1 MRKLLMNTTNLAFIK
16 FGMILLGLVMLLEAL
31 GRYWGLTTNIA
42 DLGIFQS
49 DFFSMRSEWQRAFTW
64 HVQPLMLI
72 WGNVYELMPM
82 GIAPYVLIG
91 SQVGI
96 LLISAL
102 YIYKN
107 FGWLPALALMLY
119 LPFWRNALFDFHFD
133 HLAIPI
139 LTAYFIFCKK
149 EKYVVA
155 AACSL
160 SLCLIKEPYALQT
173 VSCGIYFAWLALQS
187 NNQKDRVKIAF
198 LALIQV
204 LFGIGWFYVAINLV
218 MPYFSDGTRGA
229 LDGGAFSWL
238 GASIGS
244 MILNLITHPLS
255 LLGEVLFTPKK
266 IIYLLVIFGS
276 LGFLPLLKPAK
287 LIVALP
293 PILIALLAR
302 QENYYSY
309 AAHYTAGVA
318 IPAILAFQDAAPAV
332 IKKLQFIAGKVCEMF
347 CTQDLIGLKGG
358 SSKGYY
364 EFLILCP
371 VLLTHFFLVSSPFGL
386 NFWSDKLFE
395 ANRHAYVSST
405 RDRMIK
411 NALELN
417 IPISSEVAI
426 SAQNSIN
433 WGNMPYR
440 RFYYPFPMGVLESQK
455 HINWG
460 NRSLRGFFDY
470 VYTGQKD
477 VLSIFYKKAE
487 YIVLDAKRPI
497 FYNDMGCGWLYGA
510 CTNLKIETDYK
521 MAVDYAF
528 TKSNIIFENDGFVIL
543 KARE

>member
-1 MRKLLMNTTNLAFIK
+1 MNTTNLVLIRFA
-16 FGMILLGLVMLLEAL
+16 MILLGLAMILEAL

-49 DFFSMRSEWQRAFTW
+49 DFFNMGSEWQRAFTW

-72 WGNVYELMPM
+72 WGNVYELMPVS
-82 GIAPYVLIG
+82 IAPYVLIG

-102 YIYKN
+102 YIYRN
-107 FGWLPALALMLY
+107 FGWIPALALMLY

-133 HLAIPI
+133 HLAIPM

-173 VSCGIYFAWLALQS
+173 VSCGIYFAWLAWQS
-187 NNQKDRVKIAF
+187 NTQKVRVKIAF
-198 LALIQV
+198 LALIQI
-204 LFGIGWFYVAINLV
+204 LFGMGWFYVATNWV
-218 MPYFSDGTRGA
+218 MPYFSDGVRGA
-229 LDGGAFSWL
+229 LDGGAFSWW

-255 LLGEVLFTPKK
+255 LLEEVLFTPKK
-266 IIYLLVIFGS
+266 IIYLIVIFGS
-276 LGFLPLLKPAK
+276 LGFFPLLKPAK

-293 PILIALLAR
+293 PIFIALLAR

-309 AAHYTAGVA
+309 TEHYTAGVV
-318 IPAILAFQDAAPAV
+318 IPVILAFQDAAPVV
-332 IKKLQFIAGKVCEMF
+332 IKKLQFITGKVCKIF
-347 CTQDLIGLKGG
+347 CTKALIEFK
-358 SSKGYY
+358 KEPPNGYY
-364 EFLILCP
+364 NIFILCP
-371 VLLTHFFLVSSPFGL
+371 VLLAHFLLVSSPLGL
-386 NFWSDKLFE
+386 NFWSNKLSG
-395 ANRHAYVSST
+395 ANWHTYVSSA
-405 RDRMIK
+405 RERMIK

-417 IPISSEVAI
+417 IPNSLEVAV

-440 RFYYPFPMGVLESQK
+440 RFYYLFPMGVLESSK

-460 NRSLRGFFDY
+460 NRSLQGFFDY

-477 VLSIFYKKAE
+477 VSSIFYKKAE
-487 YIVLDAKRPI
+487 YVVLDAKHPI
-497 FYNDMGCGWLYGA
+497 FYNDMGCSWLYGA
-510 CTNLKIETDYK
+510 CTNLKVEADYK
-521 MAVDYAF
+521 RAVDYAF
-528 TKSNIIFENDGFVIL
+528 TRSNIIFENDGFAIL
-543 KARE
+543 KIKE